1 MPYYENVFISRQE
14 ISTQQVDAIADV
26 FSEIIKEGGGKVTK
40 RENWG
45 LKTLAYRIK
54 KSRKAHYILFNIDAP
69 ADIVHEMERQMG
81 LNEDVLR
88 HLTIRLDELSNEP
101 SVQAQVKTN
110 NSYEDRDNG
119 EFKAR
124 PPEKRS
130 PDEPAEDLSIEKSES
145 GPIIDPE
152 ANGTDQPPSDAGI
165 PNDTTEQE
173 SGKNDPTE

>member
-1 MPYYENVFISRQE
+1 MPYYENVFIARQE

-26 FSEIIKEGGGKVTK
+26 FSGVINEGGGKVTK

-69 ADIVHEMERQMG
+69 ANVVHEMERQMG

-88 HLTIRLDELSNEP
+88 YLTIRLDELSDEP
-101 SVQAQVKTN
+101 SVQAQVRTN
-110 NSYEDRDNG
+110 RSDSDQDNG

-124 PPEKRS
+124 APEERTME
-130 PDEPAEDLSIEKSES
+130 EPAEDPSIKKNVNSS
-145 GPIIDPE
+145 PTDPE
-152 ANGTDQPPSDAGI
+152 SNGMDQSSSDTDVAPDI
-165 PNDTTEQE
+165 TEKE
-173 SGKNDPTE
+173 SGKNDPIG